1 MKISW
6 RENKINEEV
15 LTLADEQ
22 LYIIQTIQKRKMTK
36 FGHMLRRNN
45 IHRLTLDGPLEGK

>member
-1 MKISW
+1 MKIW

-22 LYIIQTIQKRKMTK
+22 LYVIPTKKRKKNFLLWSHDQT
-36 FGHMLRRNN
+36 
-45 IHRLTLDGPLEGK
+45 

>member
-1 MKISW
+1 MMKIW

-22 LYIIQTIQKRKMTK
+22 IYVIPTKKRKEK
-36 FGHMLRRNN
+36 
-45 IHRLTLDGPLEGK
+45 

>member
-1 MKISW
+1 MKIW

-22 LYIIQTIQKRKMTK
+22 LYIIPAKKRKEK
-36 FGHMLRRNN
+36 VP
-45 IHRLTLDGPLEGK
+45 TLAT

>member
-1 MKISW
+1 MKIW

-22 LYIIQTIQKRKMTK
+22 LYVIATKKRKEK
-36 FGHMLRRNN
+36 LP
-45 IHRLTLDGPLEGK
+45 TLVT

>member
-1 MKISW
+1 MKIW

-22 LYIIQTIQKRKMTK
+22 LYIIPTK
-36 FGHMLRRNN
+36 KIKEKLP
-45 IHRLTLDGPLEGK
+45 TLVT